1 MLLAVRNGSAWLHE
15 AIASVLSQTLRDLEL
30 VVVDDGSTDDTWSVV
45 ADAQQRDARVRRS
58 RIVQSGLAPAINHA
72 ISLARSPLLARLD
85 ADDLAHRERLARQVA
100 YLEAHPAVG
109 LLASSWYERDAAGA
123 GRLVRPPTADAELR
137 RTLIRRNP
145 LAHSTVMY
153 RASVVRQLGGYDE
166 WFAVAQDYDLWL
178 RMARVTE
185 LASIDLPLVTR
196 RLHPASVSATR
207 DSARLW
213 SEARARLRAV
223 VAGTYPAWCA
233 VFAMR
238 PLLALMLPR
247 RVRDALRVA
256 MAHTQPLRNSAST
269 QAYSGGVPGVSP

>member
-1 MLLAVRNGSAWLHE
+1 M
-15 AIASVLSQTLRDLEL
+15 
-30 VVVDDGSTDDTWSVV
+30 
-45 ADAQQRDARVRRS
+45 
-58 RIVQSGLAPAINHA
+58 
-72 ISLARSPLLARLD
+72 
-85 ADDLAHRERLARQVA
+85 
-100 YLEAHPAVG
+100 
-109 LLASSWYERDAAGA
+109 
-123 GRLVRPPTADAELR
+123 
-137 RTLIRRNP
+137 
-145 LAHSTVMY
+145 
-153 RASVVRQLGGYDE
+153 RALGGYDE